1 MQSQLGMITPFFHKA
16 PCGGNI
22 KQALAPEQTGAY
34 AMAHT
39 PALKYKCI
47 GCNEF
52 VEPEDVVEK
61 AGDYKK
67 GEKAPEPKK
76 AEPKKEEPKK
86 DDLPPGGQA
95 QQPGNAPDPN
105 KEAPKP

>member
-16 PCGGNI
+16 PCGGSI

-67 GEKAPEPKK
+67 GEKAPEVKK
-76 AEPKKEEPKK
+76 VI
-86 DDLPPGGQA
+86 PPA
-95 QQPGNAPDPN
+95 TSTTQPPVVTPPANPVPPVTP
-105 KEAPKP
+105 EVKP

>member
-16 PCGGNI
+16 PCGGSI

-76 AEPKKEEPKK
+76 EEPKKEDKKEEPKK
-86 DDLPPGGQA
+86 DE
-95 QQPGNAPDPN
+95 